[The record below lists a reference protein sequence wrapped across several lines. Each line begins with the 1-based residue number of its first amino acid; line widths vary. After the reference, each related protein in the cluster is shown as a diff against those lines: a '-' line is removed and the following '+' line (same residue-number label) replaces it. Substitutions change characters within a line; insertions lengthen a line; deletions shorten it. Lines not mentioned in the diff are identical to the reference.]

1 MMATSRLQRILDAE
15 CCSGCGLCSVLA
27 PGSIVMDYSQGGYLR
42 PRVTGNLPSAAD
54 KAIAALCPGMNLALE
69 PLGVENHTLW
79 GPIVSSRTGCA
90 TDPGLRHHASSG
102 GVISA
107 LLQHL
112 ISSGAV
118 QHVIQVAASD
128 VHPTQN
134 VTVISGTAEDVW
146 ASAGSRYAPSA
157 PVAALAK
164 IMDMPGQFAFVG
176 KPCDVA
182 AVRAYA
188 ARDAAFRSKIPYL
201 ISFFCA
207 GVPSVRGA
215 QQILGRLGTREEET
229 EHFRYRGDGWPGY
242 ATAVAKDGRILRM
255 TYADSWGSILS
266 HHVQFRCKI
275 CPDGSGGFADVVCG
289 DAWDCDAEGYP
300 IFGEGEGR
308 SLVLSRTALGER
320 LVNDALNAG
329 RIAVKP
335 LAVSEIARMQ
345 PAQARRKQLV
355 LSRIAAMRLAGRRAP
370 SFSGLRLKEAA
381 RSTSLVARARSFLG
395 LLRRLM
401 SGRSRS

>member
-27 PGSIVMDYSQGGYLR
+27 PESIIMDYSQAGYLR
-42 PRVTGNLPSAAD
+42 PHVTGNLPSAAD
-54 KAIAALCPGMNLALE
+54 QAIASLCPGMNLALE
-69 PLGVENHTLW
+69 SSVAENHILW
-79 GPIVSSRTGCA
+79 GPIMSARTGAA
-90 TDPGLRHHASSG
+90 TDPQLRHHASSG

-118 QHVIQVAASD
+118 QRVIQVAASD

-134 VTVISGTAEDVW
+134 LTVISETSEDVW
-146 ASAGSRYAPSA
+146 AAAGSRYAPSA

-188 ARDAAFRSKIPYL
+188 ARDAAVRNKIPYL

-215 QQILGRLGTREEET
+215 RLILERLGISDEET
-229 EHFRYRGDGWPGY
+229 ERFRYRGDGWPGY
-242 ATAVAKDGRILRM
+242 ATARTKDGRTQRM
-255 TYADSWGSILS
+255 TYAESWGSILS

-300 IFGEGEGR
+300 VFGEGEGR
-308 SLVLSRTALGER
+308 SLVLSRTGRGEAL
-320 LVNDALNAG
+320 VSDAVHAG
-329 RIAVKP
+329 RITIEP
-335 LAVSEIARMQ
+335 LAVSEIAKMQ

-355 LSRIAAMRLAGRRAP
+355 LSRIAAMRLLGRPVP
-370 SFSGLRLKEAA
+370 SFSGLRLQDAA
-381 RSTSLVARARSFLG
+381 RSISLAARARSFLG
-395 LLRRLM
+395 LLRRLT
-401 SGRSRS
+401 SGRSQS